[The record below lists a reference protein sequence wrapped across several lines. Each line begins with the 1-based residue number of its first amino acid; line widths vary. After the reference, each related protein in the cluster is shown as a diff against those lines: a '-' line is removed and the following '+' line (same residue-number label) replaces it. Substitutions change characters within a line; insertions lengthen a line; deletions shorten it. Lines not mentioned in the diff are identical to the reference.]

1 MAGSIFIPLISVFDG
16 KGIRDAKTGLSAIT
30 GIVKNLKGAAVAAAA
45 SMATIGAIGFVK
57 DAVTS
62 ARDLESSY
70 VGLTGLYDDLAPQ
83 MKQFTIDAKAIGLS
97 QLEASRSVTFLGSA
111 LGATGMPM
119 DDVAEKT
126 KNLVGI
132 ASDLAATFG
141 LPLQEA
147 LTGIGA
153 TFRGEYDPIERFG
166 VAIKQAQVN
175 ALLAARGQKSF
186 TGQALA
192 SAQAQARY
200 DLLLKATAKTQGN
213 YAKQVDSL
221 YVKQQNL
228 AASFENVKAQLG
240 ASLTGPL
247 AALLGGLQPV
257 VDLVGQSLTPAFEM
271 LGEFIKKLAPLFA
284 PLIEV
289 ITVLY
294 DAFTPIMDVLLAIIE
309 PLLVP
314 LIEIFKVL
322 VMVIKPLIP
331 VITFLARIIGA
342 ILVPVVVV
350 LSLAL
355 TIVIKILQKIFEAFA
370 AIPGV
375 GEAFKSMNNGLKSF
389 TDGFSGVMDKVSGVS
404 NSTDEMTAKLSK
416 KLPVPNVDGT
426 TKALDKVTKAT
437 QEASNKM
444 TDLLKNALGI
454 QKSIIDST
462 NITGVLDKTSSDIV
476 ESVVYL
482 DGKFKTVISGIK
494 NNSTDLVGAFQGNL
508 TKIKTFYTNINEL
521 LKAKLDPALIEQIT
535 SAGPDAGN
543 ATAEAILAS
552 GQSGIKSLNKTF
564 AGIKAISGNIGAK
577 VAKSMEQTGKDIG
590 NGLIDGIQAQ
600 ADRLNM
606 LAASMGSTFGSD
618 FANSLTNTLKGSPV
632 GRENAGAWNTAVPF
646 MSTIKAGEL
655 DRIRN
660 NRATNEQYSWKAA
673 STITNPFSMADNAKG
688 FNKFAATASKAAQ
701 YNIAIQVAPG
711 ASGSEIGQAL
721 VNAIREYE
729 KAKGIGWR
737 Q

>member
-16 KGIRDAKTGLSAIT
+16 KGVRDAKTGLAAIT
-30 GIVKNLKGAAVAAAA
+30 GLVKNMKGAAIAAAA

-57 DAVTS
+57 DAVSS

-70 VGLTGLYDDLAPQ
+70 VGLTGLYGDLAPQ

-111 LGATGMPM
+111 LGATGLPM
-119 DDVAEKT
+119 SEVSSKT

-175 ALLAARGQKSF
+175 ALLQARGQKGL
-186 TGQALA
+186 TGQLLA

-213 YAKQVDSL
+213 YAKQSDGL

-228 AASFENVKAQLG
+228 AASFENLKAQLG
-240 ASLTGPL
+240 QSLTAPL
-247 AALLGGLQPV
+247 AALLGSFQPL
-257 VDLVGQSLTPAFEM
+257 VDLIGKSLTPAFEM
-271 LGEFIKKLAPLFA
+271 LGKFITKLAPLFT
-284 PLIEV
+284 PLLEV

-322 VMVIKPLIP
+322 VMIIKPLIP
-331 VITFLARIIGA
+331 VITFLARVIGA

-350 LSLAL
+350 LSLVL
-355 TIVIKILQKIFEAFA
+355 TIVIKILQKIFEALA

-375 GEAFKSMNNGLKSF
+375 GEAFKSMNDGLKGF
-389 TDGFSGVMDKVSGVS
+389 TDGMSGVMDKIGGV
-404 NSTDEMTAKLSK
+404 NNATNEMTGKLSK
-416 KLPVPNVDGT
+416 KLPIPNINGNI
-426 TKALDKVTKAT
+426 KALGKLTEATK
-437 QEASNKM
+437 EASARM
-444 TDLLKNALGI
+444 TDLLKNALSI
-454 QKSIIDST
+454 QKSIMDSA
-462 NITGVLDKTSSDIV
+462 NITGVLDQTSNDIV
-476 ESVVYL
+476 ESVIYL
-482 DGKFKTVISGIK
+482 NNQFKTVVSGIK
-494 NNSTDLVGAFQGNL
+494 NNSTNLVNAFQDNL

-521 LKAKLDPALIEQIT
+521 FKAKLDPALIEQIT

-543 ATAEAILAS
+543 ATAEAILVS
-552 GQSGIKSLNKTF
+552 GKTGINSLNKTF
-564 AGIKAISGNIGAK
+564 KDIKKVSGDIGAK
-577 VAKSMEQTGKDIG
+577 VAKSMEKVGADIG

-600 ADRLNM
+600 ADRLNA
-606 LAASMGSTFGSD
+606 LAASMGTTFGTT
-618 FANSLTNTLKGSPV
+618 FKNSIDNGITGDVPTTTIAKGQTGSNPYQFSKGTYVSPY
-632 GRENAGAWNTAVPF
+632 GIGMKPDSIKNPYDKKSNPGPYKRFENALALAN
-646 MSTIKAGEL
+646 
-655 DRIRN
+655 
-660 NRATNEQYSWKAA
+660 
-673 STITNPFSMADNAKG
+673 
-688 FNKFAATASKAAQ
+688 Q
-701 YNIAIQVAPG
+701 YNISINVAPG
-711 ASGSEIGQAL
+711 ASNADIGKAL
-721 VNAIREYE
+721 VAQIQAYE
-729 KAKGIGWR
+729 RKNGK
-737 Q
+737 QFTQ

>member
-16 KGIRDAKTGLSAIT
+16 KGIRDAKTGLAAIT
-30 GIVKNLKGAAVAAAA
+30 GLVKNMKGAAIAAAA

-70 VGLTGLYDDLAPQ
+70 VGLTGLYGDLAPQ

-111 LGATGMPM
+111 LGATGLPM
-119 DDVAEKT
+119 DEVSTKT
-126 KNLVGI
+126 KNLVAL

-175 ALLAARGQKSF
+175 ALLATRGQKGL
-186 TGQALA
+186 TGQLLA
-192 SAQAQARY
+192 AAQAQARY
-200 DLLLKATAKTQGN
+200 DLLLQATAKTQGN

-240 ASLTGPL
+240 ASLTAPL
-247 AALLGGLQPV
+247 AALLGSLQPV

-271 LGEFIKKLAPLFA
+271 LGKFIIKLAPLFA
-284 PLIEV
+284 PLGEV
-289 ITVLY
+289 LTVLY

-322 VMVIKPLIP
+322 VMIIKPLIP
-331 VITFLARIIGA
+331 IITLLARVIGA

-350 LSLAL
+350 LSVAL
-355 TIVIKILQKIFEAFA
+355 TLVIKILQKIFEAFA

-375 GEAFKSMNNGLKSF
+375 GEAFKGMNEGLKGVM
-389 TDGFSGVMDKVSGVS
+389 DGFGGVMDKISGVN
-404 NSTDEMTAKLSK
+404 NSTDEMTGKLSK
-416 KLPVPNVDGT
+416 KLPVPNVNGT
-426 TKALDKVTKAT
+426 TKALGKVS
-437 QEASNKM
+437 EAAKQASEKM
-444 TDLLKNALGI
+444 TDLLKNALSI

-462 NITGVLDKTSSDIV
+462 NITGVLDQTSNDIV

-494 NNSTDLVGAFQGNL
+494 NNSTDLVGAFQGSL
-508 TKIKTFYTNINEL
+508 TKIKTFYTNLNEL
-521 LKAKLDPALIEQIT
+521 LKANLDPALIEQIT

-552 GQSGIKSLNKTF
+552 GKTGIKSLNKTF
-564 AGIKAISGNIGAK
+564 KDIKKVSGDIGAK
-577 VAKSMEQTGKDIG
+577 VAKSMQQTGADIG
-590 NGLIDGIQAQ
+590 NGLIDGIKAQ
-600 ADRLNM
+600 TDRLNT
-606 LAASMGSTFGSD
+606 LATSMGNNFGSA
-618 FANSLTNTLKGSPV
+618 FANAIPTGMGNTGDPAAPSSSSTSTGMTPYAFPKGIKPSDYGIYLKAMEIKNPYDKASSPAQYK
-632 GRENAGAWNTAVPF
+632 RFSEALSTA
-646 MSTIKAGEL
+646 
-655 DRIRN
+655 N
-660 NRATNEQYSWKAA
+660 
-673 STITNPFSMADNAKG
+673 
-688 FNKFAATASKAAQ
+688 Q
-701 YNIAIQVAPG
+701 YNIAINVAPG
-711 ASGSEIGQAL
+711 ATNADIGRHL
-721 VNAIREYE
+721 VSAIQTYE
-729 KAKGIGWR
+729 RKNGK
-737 Q
+737 QF